1 MKMTKAREVPT
12 PTLTEHLDIT
22 PCLGPPSV
30 LALRSCLLD
39 NVVGRGDTMFTLKLQ
54 NIFLCERLIRAG
66 GVEGSEAEQAGE
78 HLPGTTPLLTH
89 LTLFLQ
95 VSSCL

>member
-54 NIFLCERLIRAG
+54 NIFLRERLIRAG
-66 GVEGSEAEQAGE
+66 GVEGSEAE

-89 LTLFLQ
+89 LTLFFQ
-95 VSSCL
+95 VLSCL

>member
-22 PCLGPPSV
+22 PKPPSV

-66 GVEGSEAEQAGE
+66 GVEGSEAEQAGK

-95 VSSCL
+95 VSSSL